1 MILGSP
7 CLLPAPLLDVSA
19 HSLVGKVL
27 PRLGWRGSQPP
38 WSPPKTGV
46 VNASFHLLGFHPR
59 VTRDGEVSSDP
70 SLRKDRQVAIG
81 AWESAT

>member
-7 CLLPAPLLDVSA
+7 CLLPAPLLDASA
-19 HSLVGKVL
+19 HRPVGKVL

-59 VTRDGEVSSDP
+59 VTRDGEESSDP
-70 SLRKDRQVAIG
+70 LLRKDRWMAIS